1 LLRAFTGLAQV
12 QGSGLCCGVAGS
24 ERGLV
29 QLTCI
34 SVSRAD
40 FRQGVFTQA
49 IGIALAGFRQLDN
62 PLRDC
67 LVNTIPAIPDAES
80 QASQFECDAHD
91 PRRVGVEPLT
101 VQILPDWHGA
111 LLVTGGS
118 ASGLSATDA
127 PVPQSVMCSI

>member
-1 LLRAFTGLAQV
+1 VLRAFTGLARV
-12 QGSGLCCGVAGS
+12 QGSGLCCVAGS
-24 ERGLV
+24 GRGLV
-29 QLTCI
+29 QLTCL

-49 IGIALAGFRQLDN
+49 VGIALAGFRQLDN
-62 PLRDC
+62 ALRER
-67 LVNTIPAIPDAES
+67 LVNAIAPIPDAES

-91 PRRVGVEPLT
+91 PRRVGVKPLT
-101 VQILPDWHGA
+101 VQILADWHGA

-118 ASGLSATDA
+118 ATGLSATDA